1 MAKRSLSQQLDELV
15 DAVLG
20 HPEVSEPALPP
31 AEAKL
36 VELARVATGLRGL
49 PRQDFKTRL
58 KTDLER
64 SATMATK
71 PVMASKVRPIPEG
84 FRTVTPYLCVKD
96 GAGAM
101 EFYRKAFGATEA
113 LRLPMPDGRIGH
125 AEVRIG
131 DSFIML
137 SDEFPEY
144 GNRSPESIGGS
155 PVIIHLYVEDVDAMA
170 SQAVAAGAK
179 VLSAVADWEHGDR
192 SGRLADPFGHLWI
205 VSTHKKGKYM
215 PEGYHTATPYL
226 IASDASRA
234 LEFYKQ
240 AFGAREL
247 MRMAMPDGRIGH
259 AEVQIGDSRIMLA
272 DEFPEYG
279 NRSPQSLGGTP
290 VTVALF
296 VEDVDALANQ
306 AAAAGAK
313 VIMPVQD
320 QFYGERSGR
329 LADPFGHVW
338 IVSTHIEDVTPEEI
352 RRRLDSFLNQQART
366 DQQATTKRAKPI
378 PKGFHT
384 VTPYITVR
392 QAPELLDFVKR
403 AFGAEELLRTTGSA
417 GGIHAEVRID
427 DSRLMIGGGGAWSG
441 TPMPT
446 AFHLYVRD
454 TDAVYRQA
462 LELGATSIHE
472 PMDQNYGER
481 SAGVKDLAGNTWYIA
496 TAFGSQHVQQGLHT
510 LNVYLHARGADRV
523 IDFLK
528 RAFAADEVARYAG
541 PDGTIQHAQVRIGD
555 SVIEMGEAHGAY
567 QPMPTMFYLYVDDAD
582 AWYKRALQ
590 AGAVSISE
598 PADQPYG
605 DRNASVKDPFD
616 NVWYVATPSQDVPV
630 S

>member
-1 MAKRSLSQQLDELV
+1 
-15 DAVLG
+15 
-20 HPEVSEPALPP
+20 
-31 AEAKL
+31 
-36 VELARVATGLRGL
+36 
-49 PRQDFKTRL
+49 
-58 KTDLER
+58 
-64 SATMATK
+64 MATK

-272 DEFPEYG
+272 DENIMG
-279 NRSPQSLGGTP
+279 DAVTKSPTALGGSTAGL
-290 VTVALF
+290 ALY
-296 VEDVDALANQ
+296 VPDVDALFKRAVE
-306 AAAAGAK
+306 AGAK
-313 VIMPVQD
+313 TKRPLEN
-320 QFYGERSGR
+320 QFYGDRS
-329 LADPFGHVW
+329 ATIEDPFGHVW
-338 IVSTHIEDVTPEEI
+338 TLATHVEDVSAEEMK
-352 RRRLDSFLNQQART
+352 
-366 DQQATTKRAKPI
+366 KRMAAL
-378 PKGFHT
+378 PKG
-384 VTPYITVR
+384 
-392 QAPELLDFVKR
+392 
-403 AFGAEELLRTTGSA
+403 
-417 GGIHAEVRID
+417 
-427 DSRLMIGGGGAWSG
+427 
-441 TPMPT
+441 
-446 AFHLYVRD
+446 
-454 TDAVYRQA
+454 
-462 LELGATSIHE
+462 
-472 PMDQNYGER
+472 
-481 SAGVKDLAGNTWYIA
+481 
-496 TAFGSQHVQQGLHT
+496 
-510 LNVYLHARGADRV
+510 
-523 IDFLK
+523 
-528 RAFAADEVARYAG
+528 
-541 PDGTIQHAQVRIGD
+541 
-555 SVIEMGEAHGAY
+555 
-567 QPMPTMFYLYVDDAD
+567 
-582 AWYKRALQ
+582 
-590 AGAVSISE
+590 
-598 PADQPYG
+598 
-605 DRNASVKDPFD
+605 
-616 NVWYVATPSQDVPV
+616 
-630 S
+630 